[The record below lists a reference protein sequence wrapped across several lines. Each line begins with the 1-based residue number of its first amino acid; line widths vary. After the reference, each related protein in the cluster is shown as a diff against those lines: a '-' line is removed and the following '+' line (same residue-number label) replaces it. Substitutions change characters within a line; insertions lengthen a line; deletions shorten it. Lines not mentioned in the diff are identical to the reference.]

1 VARKYRIYL
10 DVCCLNRPLDNS
22 AQDRIRLEAEAVL
35 SIYRQCRLGEW
46 DLISSGAIE
55 TEVQRIADRR
65 KKEQVMLALSIAQT
79 TIELSDSLKQR
90 AATLMELGFK
100 SFDATHVA
108 CAEAGE
114 VDVLLTTDD
123 RLLRT
128 AIRAQSLVQVLIK
141 NPVSWLLEINQTE
154 ELAE

>member
-1 VARKYRIYL
+1 M
-10 DVCCLNRPLDNS
+10 
-22 AQDRIRLEAEAVL
+22 
-35 SIYRQCRLGEW
+35 
-46 DLISSGAIE
+46 
-55 TEVQRIADRR
+55 QRIADRR

>member
-1 VARKYRIYL
+1 MARKYRIYL